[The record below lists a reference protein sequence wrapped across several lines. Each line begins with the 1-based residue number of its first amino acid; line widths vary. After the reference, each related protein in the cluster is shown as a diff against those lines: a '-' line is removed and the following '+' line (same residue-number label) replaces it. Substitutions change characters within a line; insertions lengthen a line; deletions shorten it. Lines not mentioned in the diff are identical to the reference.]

1 MIEASVEVKVEFHD
15 VDPMQVAWHGNYPR
29 FLEAARRALLDKLDY
44 GYDAMKASGYLW
56 PVVDL
61 RLHYQRP
68 ARLGQLLRVTARL
81 KEWENRIV
89 MGFEVADAATGERL
103 TKAECVQVAVAD
115 KTGELEFVTPEVFQ
129 AKVRRALG

>member
-29 FLEAARRALLDKLDY
+29 FLEAARRALLDKLAY
-44 GYDAMKASGYLW
+44 GYDEMKASGYLW

-61 RLHYQRP
+61 RLHYRRP
-68 ARLGQLLRVTARL
+68 ARLGQVLRVTARL
-81 KEWENRIV
+81 KEWENRMV
-89 MGFEVADAATGERL
+89 MGFELADAATGEL
-103 TKAECVQVAVAD
+103 MTKAECVQVAVAD
-115 KTGELEFVTPEVFQ
+115 KTGELEFVTPEAFQ